1 MRTDFLDNCGK
12 KEAMCRNY
20 QVQAELSFRDNG
32 GKPCEDQC
40 KFLQQAADLEFE
52 LAQITVGAERA
63 HHERE
68 KQRLDAQIRK
78 IRSELDGKTE
88 KADTSS
94 SSAAPN
100 DQEKPNEDDKLFRT
114 VRTWYKEAPNHSF
127 ADVSGMAELKKRLKG
142 CIDDIQSEELMKFLR
157 IRRLNSFFFIG
168 PPGCGKTFI
177 CEAFAHE
184 LMKKDYKYIS
194 ILGSDI
200 ISRYVGDAEKLVTR
214 LFEEAEKNAP
224 CIVFID
230 EIDSLCKNRSLP
242 NLPEYAANITTSFLT
257 GYNRIN
263 SSDAQVTFIAATN
276 YPDRVDSAML
286 DRVEVVEVPLPDN
299 EARLAKFRKDFEDIF
314 TLAGDITYQA
324 MADATESCNYRDIG
338 RITNEIK
345 HFVFKETLKEYGSQ
359 NAAIEAIKSGE
370 FKLCAAHFEAAVSKI
385 NTELSK
391 EFFPDRYGAGA
402 DTAETGASGG
412 IKLSSIN
419 KG

>member
-12 KEAMCRNY
+12 KEALCRNY
-20 QVQAELSFRDNG
+20 QVQAELSFRENG
-32 GKPCEDQC
+32 SKPCEDQC

-52 LAQITVGAERA
+52 LSQITVGSERL

-68 KQRLDAQIRK
+68 KQRIDAQIRK
-78 IRSELDGKTE
+78 IREELDGKGAKTG
-88 KADTSS
+88 AAP

-100 DQEKPNEDDKLFRT
+100 AQDKPGDEDKLYQT
-114 VRTWYKEAPNHSF
+114 VRTWYKDAPTHSF
-127 ADVSGMAELKKRLKG
+127 ADVSGMTDLKKRLQG

-168 PPGCGKTFI
+168 PPGCGKTYI
-177 CEAFAHE
+177 CEAFTHE

-242 NLPEYAANITTSFLT
+242 NIPEYAANITTSFLT

-286 DRVEVVEVPLPDN
+286 DRVEVIEVPLPDA
-299 EARLAKFRKDFEDIF
+299 EARRAKFVKDFDGLF
-314 TLAGDITYQA
+314 ALADDITYQA
-324 MADATESCNYRDIG
+324 MSDATDNCNYRDID
-338 RITNEIK
+338 RIINEIK
-345 HFVFKETLKEYGSQ
+345 HIVFKETLKQYESQ
-359 NAAIEAIKSGE
+359 TAAIEAIKSGS
-370 FKLCAAHFEAAVSKI
+370 FKLTKGHFDAAISKI

-391 EFFPDRYGAGA
+391 EFFPDRHG
-402 DTAETGASGG
+402 GG
-412 IKLSSIN
+412 IPDNESAGGFSPRTKDN
-419 KG
+419 G